1 MEVVYLICTGLS
13 VGFIS
18 SFFGI
23 GGGVITIPM
32 LFILFPN
39 VPVQAFIPVS
49 LGLIF
54 LNSTTNNYHFYKSG
68 LSPSKKTF
76 LNLFITCLIGAGVGS
91 YILYLIDSDMI
102 KKVFASLLV
111 LSFLKTL
118 FSKAENQV
126 GELKEPQMLLGITGF
141 LGSFISS
148 ITGLGGGII
157 FVPMLLSLI
166 KLPIIY
172 ISPFSN
178 AAMMFAT
185 LIGIIPHLLNPLET
199 AGFGLNS
206 FYEEGF
212 VGHVNFVFIIILY
225 IGSILSS
232 KLGTR
237 LNTKVEFKT
246 KKYLLSFLLA
256 FFAVRMFLN

>member
-1 MEVVYLICTGLS
+1 MEVIYLICTGLS

-32 LFILFPN
+32 LYILFPN
-39 VPVQAFIPVS
+39 VPIQALIPVS

-54 LNSTTNNYHFYKSG
+54 LNSSTNNYHFYKSN

-76 LNLFITCLIGAGVGS
+76 INFFITCLIGAALGS

-102 KKVFASLLV
+102 KKIFASLLV

-118 FSKAENQV
+118 FSKTEDQSAK
-126 GELKEPQMLLGITGF
+126 LKEPQLLLGLTGF
-141 LGSFISS
+141 AGAFISS

-157 FVPMLLSLI
+157 YVPILLSII
-166 KLPIIY
+166 KLPMIY

-185 LIGIIPHLLNPLET
+185 LIGIIPHLFKPIET
-199 AGFGLNS
+199 ANLGLNS
-206 FYEEGF
+206 FYAQGF
-212 VGHVNFVFIIILY
+212 IGHVNFVFIIILY
-225 IGSILSS
+225 IGAIFSS
-232 KLGTR
+232 KLGTV
-237 LNTKVEFKT
+237 LNTRVSFKT
-246 KKYLLSFLLA
+246 KKYLLSLLLA
-256 FFAVRMFLN
+256 FFSIKMFLN

>member
-1 MEVVYLICTGLS
+1 MEVIYLICTGLS

-32 LFILFPN
+32 LFILFPD

-54 LNSTTNNYHFYKSG
+54 LNSTTNNYHFYKSK
-68 LSPSKKTF
+68 LSPSKKTYINF
-76 LNLFITCLIGAGVGS
+76 FITCLIGAGLGS
-91 YILYLIDSDMI
+91 YVLYLIDSEMV
-102 KKVFASLLV
+102 KKIFASLLV

-118 FSKAENQV
+118 FSKTEDHS
-126 GELKEPQMLLGITGF
+126 GELKEPQLLLGLTGF
-141 LGSFISS
+141 TGAFISS

-157 FVPMLLSLI
+157 YVPMLLSII
-166 KLPIIY
+166 KLPMIY

-185 LIGIIPHLLNPLET
+185 LIGIIPHLFNPINT
-199 AGFGLNS
+199 ANLGLNS
-206 FYEEGF
+206 FYEQGF
-212 VGHVNFVFIIILY
+212 VGHVNFIFIIILY
-225 IGSILSS
+225 IGAIFSS
-232 KLGTR
+232 KFGTK
-237 LNTKVEFKT
+237 LNTRISAKA
-246 KKYLLSFLLA
+246 KKYLLSLLLA
-256 FFAVRMFLN
+256 FFSLKMFLS